1 MNINIKVIDSIMG
14 SGKSQYA
21 IQLMNED
28 TTNDYIYITPYLD
41 EIKRIRENCK
51 SRKFVEP
58 KENEE
63 HRIFTKSKSLK
74 VWLKTNANIATTH
87 SLFKIID
94 EETKALLNAS
104 NYVLVLDEVM
114 DVVQQIPLSKSDQW
128 LIFEESKL
136 LDVEENGRVIL
147 GEGVDKYEES
157 GGNGKFTELIYMAKL
172 GRLFKFQNVVLLWEF
187 PVEVFS
193 YFKEVIILT
202 YLFDGQI
209 QKYFFDYYDV
219 PYTKHMI
226 IKNNDKYEMVDYD
239 KSVDK
244 NRINFLKDKITIHK
258 EEKLNSIG
266 KDLNCLSY
274 TWYKECSTSVK
285 EKMGLNIYNYFRNVQ
300 KVKSQDCLWTSFKE
314 FNLNVPSYKRAF
326 IPHNLR
332 ATNEYSNT
340 HTLAYCVNRY
350 VSPFLINYFKG
361 KNVIVNQELYGLSEM
376 LQWIWRSRIRND
388 EEINIYIPSS
398 RMRNLLI
405 KYLDGNI

>member
-1 MNINIKVIDSIMG
+1 MG

-21 IQLMNED
+21 IQPMNED
-28 TTNDYIYITPYLD
+28 STNDYIYITPYLD
-41 EIKRIRENCK
+41 EIKRIRENCRGR
-51 SRKFVEP
+51 SFVEP

-63 HRIFTKSKSLK
+63 QRIFTKSKSLK
-74 VWLKTNANIATTH
+74 IWLKNNSNIATTH

-94 EETKALLNAS
+94 DETRQLLSAS

-136 LDVEENGRVIL
+136 LEVEESGRVIL
-147 GEGVDKYEES
+147 GEGADKYEES
-157 GGNGKFTELIYMAKL
+157 GGSGKFTELIYMAKL
-172 GRLFKFQNVVLLWEF
+172 GRLFKFQNIVLLWEF
-187 PVEVFS
+187 PVEIFS
-193 YFKEVIILT
+193 YFKEVVILT
-202 YLFDGQI
+202 YLFDGQV

-219 PYTKHMI
+219 PYTKHMVV
-226 IKNNDKYEMVDYD
+226 KDGDRYKMVEYD
-239 KSVDK
+239 KTIDK
-244 NRINFLKDKITIHK
+244 ERIAFLKNKITIHSDD
-258 EEKLNSIG
+258 KLNSIG
-266 KDLNCLSY
+266 KESNALSY
-274 TWYKECSTSVK
+274 TWYKDSATAVK
-285 EKMGLNIYNYFRNVQ
+285 EKMGLNICNYFRHIQ

-361 KNVIVNQELYGLSEM
+361 KDVVVNQDLYGLSEM

-388 EEINIYIPSS
+388 EDINIYIPSS
-398 RMRNLLI
+398 RMRGLLI
-405 KYLDGNI
+405 KYLNGEV

>member
-1 MNINIKVIDSIMG
+1 MG

-21 IQLMNED
+21 IQLLNED
-28 TTNDYIYITPYLD
+28 ATNDYIYITPYLD
-41 EIKRIRENCK
+41 EIKRIRENCRGR
-51 SRKFVEP
+51 SFVEP

-63 HRIFTKSKSLK
+63 QRIFTKSKSLK
-74 VWLKTNANIATTH
+74 IWLKNNSNIATTH

-94 EETKALLNAS
+94 DETRQLLSAS

-136 LDVEENGRVIL
+136 LEVEESGRVIL
-147 GEGVDKYEES
+147 GEGADKYEES
-157 GGNGKFTELIYMAKL
+157 GGSGKFTELIYMAKL
-172 GRLFKFQNVVLLWEF
+172 GRLFKFQNIVLLWEF
-187 PVEVFS
+187 PVEIFS
-193 YFKEVIILT
+193 YFKEVVILT
-202 YLFDGQI
+202 YLFDGQV

-219 PYTKHMI
+219 PYTKHLVV
-226 IKNNDKYEMVDYD
+226 KDGDRYKMVEYD
-239 KSVDK
+239 KTIDK
-244 NRINFLKDKITIHK
+244 ERIAFLKNKITIHSDD
-258 EEKLNSIG
+258 KLNSIG
-266 KDLNCLSY
+266 KESNALSY
-274 TWYKECSTSVK
+274 TWYKDSATAVK
-285 EKMGLNIYNYFRNVQ
+285 EKMGLNICNYFRHIQ

-361 KNVIVNQELYGLSEM
+361 KDVVVNQDLYGLSEM

-388 EEINIYIPSS
+388 EDINIYIPSS
-398 RMRNLLI
+398 RMRGLLI
-405 KYLDGNI
+405 KYLNGEV

>member
-1 MNINIKVIDSIMG
+1 MG

-41 EIKRIRENCK
+41 EIKRIRENCRDR
-51 SRKFVEP
+51 SFVEP

-63 HRIFTKSKSLK
+63 QRIFTKSKSLK
-74 VWLKTNANIATTH
+74 IWLKNNSNIATTH

-94 EETKALLNAS
+94 DETRQLLSAS

-136 LDVEENGRVIL
+136 LEVEESGRVIL
-147 GEGVDKYEES
+147 GEGADKYEES
-157 GGNGKFTELIYMAKL
+157 GGSGKFTELIYMAKL
-172 GRLFKFQNVVLLWEF
+172 GRLFKFQNIVLLWEF
-187 PVEVFS
+187 PVEIFS
-193 YFKEVIILT
+193 YFKEVVILT
-202 YLFDGQI
+202 YLFDGQV

-219 PYTKHMI
+219 PYTKHMVV
-226 IKNNDKYEMVDYD
+226 KDGDRYKMVEYD
-239 KSVDK
+239 KTIDK
-244 NRINFLKDKITIHK
+244 ERIAFLKNKITIHSDD
-258 EEKLNSIG
+258 KLNSIG
-266 KDLNCLSY
+266 KESNALSY
-274 TWYKECSTSVK
+274 TWYKDSATTVK
-285 EKMGLNIYNYFRNVQ
+285 EKMGLNICNYFRHIQ

-361 KNVIVNQELYGLSEM
+361 KDVVVNQDLYGLSEM

-388 EEINIYIPSS
+388 EDINIYIPSS
-398 RMRNLLI
+398 RMRGLLI
-405 KYLDGNI
+405 KYLNGKV

>member
-1 MNINIKVIDSIMG
+1 MG

-28 TTNDYIYITPYLD
+28 STNDYIYITPYLD
-41 EIKRIRENCK
+41 EIKRIRENCRGR
-51 SRKFVEP
+51 SFVEP

-63 HRIFTKSKSLK
+63 QRIFTKSKSLK
-74 VWLKTNANIATTH
+74 IWLKNNSNIATTH

-94 EETKALLNAS
+94 DETRQLLSAS

-136 LDVEENGRVIL
+136 LEVEESGRVIL
-147 GEGVDKYEES
+147 GEGADKYEES
-157 GGNGKFTELIYMAKL
+157 GGSGKFTELIYMAKL
-172 GRLFKFQNVVLLWEF
+172 GRLFKFQNIVLLWEF
-187 PVEVFS
+187 PVEIFS
-193 YFKEVIILT
+193 YFKEVVILT
-202 YLFDGQI
+202 YLFDGQV

-219 PYTKHMI
+219 PYTKHMVV
-226 IKNNDKYEMVDYD
+226 KDGDRYKMVEYD
-239 KSVDK
+239 KTIDK
-244 NRINFLKDKITIHK
+244 ERIAFLKNKITIHSDD
-258 EEKLNSIG
+258 KLNSIG
-266 KDLNCLSY
+266 KESNALSY
-274 TWYKECSTSVK
+274 TWYKDSATTVK
-285 EKMGLNIYNYFRNVQ
+285 EKMGLNICNYFRHIQ

-361 KNVIVNQELYGLSEM
+361 KDVVVNQDLYGLSEM

-388 EEINIYIPSS
+388 EDINIYIPSS
-398 RMRNLLI
+398 RMRGLLI
-405 KYLDGNI
+405 KYLNGEV

>member
-1 MNINIKVIDSIMG
+1 MG

-41 EIKRIRENCK
+41 EIKRIRENCRGR
-51 SRKFVEP
+51 SFVEP

-63 HRIFTKSKSLK
+63 QRIFTKSKSLK
-74 VWLKTNANIATTH
+74 IWLKNNSNIATTH

-94 EETKALLNAS
+94 DETRQLLSAS

-136 LDVEENGRVIL
+136 LEVEESGRVIL
-147 GEGVDKYEES
+147 GEGADKYEES
-157 GGNGKFTELIYMAKL
+157 GGSGKFTELIYMAKL
-172 GRLFKFQNVVLLWEF
+172 GRLFKFQNIVLLWEF
-187 PVEVFS
+187 PVEIFS
-193 YFKEVIILT
+193 YFKEVVILT
-202 YLFDGQI
+202 YLFDGQV

-219 PYTKHMI
+219 PYTKHLVV
-226 IKNNDKYEMVDYD
+226 KDGDRYKMVEYD
-239 KSVDK
+239 KTIDK
-244 NRINFLKDKITIHK
+244 ERIAFLKNKITIHSDD
-258 EEKLNSIG
+258 KLNSIG
-266 KDLNCLSY
+266 KESNALSY
-274 TWYKECSTSVK
+274 TWYKDSATTVK
-285 EKMGLNIYNYFRNVQ
+285 EKMGLNICNYFRHIQ

-361 KNVIVNQELYGLSEM
+361 KDVVVNQDLYGLSEM

-388 EEINIYIPSS
+388 EDINIYIPSS
-398 RMRNLLI
+398 RMRGLLI
-405 KYLDGNI
+405 KYLNGEV